1 MNQSSFTGSVKGSVM
16 DLAAHD
22 SESSGAV
29 ADRERSLGLFMAA
42 EPCHK
47 ASTKSEIAGD
57 ATLPLQTRRSSGGIC
72 SQAFYLRLAL
82 DGYALK

>member
-47 ASTKSEIAGD
+47 ASTKSEID